1 MKKNII
7 HVIYPAQKTI
17 AFVHESDET
26 VETIL
31 ESVFGMFNHGSCQE
45 SELFLKSK
53 IRSLSVNDIVCVN
66 GRYFQC
72 APFGWNEV
80 SPEYVTQLEKDVA
93 NAPMTSLHGPWFGL
107 SEVMYARQK
116 AQLV

>member
-7 HVIYPAQKTI
+7 HVIYPSQKTI

-31 ESVFGMFNHGSCQE
+31 ELVFGMFNHGSCQE

-66 GRYFQC
+66 VVIFNVLR
-72 APFGWNEV
+72 
-80 SPEYVTQLEKDVA
+80 
-93 NAPMTSLHGPWFGL
+93 
-107 SEVMYARQK
+107 
-116 AQLV
+116 LVGTKFHPSM